1 MSQTSPSPNRFR
13 LSVGDLTKLVH
24 GNSRKEDATMMVE
37 GFASLGE
44 AREGD
49 VTFYSDEKHAA
60 ALRRT
65 KASVI
70 LVPLD
75 WESEKK
81 GVAYIRVES
90 PSTAFDLVL
99 DRYGR
104 QAPAFKAGIH
114 PTAVIA
120 ATASLD
126 ATKVCI
132 GAHAVIEERAVIG
145 DGVTIGAGSYV
156 GLNASIGQDAV
167 LHGQVTVQDGCLIG
181 ERVVL
186 HPGVV
191 IGADGFGYEFEA
203 GRHRKVKQRGIVQ
216 IDADVEIGANTT
228 VDRARYG
235 RTWIGAGTK
244 IDNLVQVGHNV
255 VIGRHCI
262 LVACVAIAG
271 SVVIGDYVVIGA
283 QVGIAG
289 HVTVGS
295 QARLGARC
303 GVTKDLPGGQT
314 YLGFPAVTA
323 EKEKRKLAGV
333 SRLEKLNARVRS
345 LEKKLESL
353 GMQEQDLPE
362 AV

>member
-1 MSQTSPSPNRFR
+1 MNQTPPSSNRFR

-24 GNSRKEDATMMVE
+24 GSSRAEDADMMVG
-37 GFASLGE
+37 GFASLSD
-44 AREGD
+44 AQQGD
-49 VTFYSDEKHAA
+49 VTFYSDGKHAA

-70 LVPLD
+70 IVPLD
-75 WESEKK
+75 WESEKE

-90 PSTAFDLVL
+90 PSSAFDLVV

-104 QAPAFKAGIH
+104 QAPDFKAGIH

-120 ATASLD
+120 ESATLD
-126 ATKVCI
+126 AAKVCI
-132 GAHAVIEERAVIG
+132 GAHAVVEAGAVIG
-145 DGVTIGAGSYV
+145 DGVTIGAGTYV
-156 GLNASIGQDAV
+156 GVGVSIGQDAI
-167 LHGQVTVQDGCLIG
+167 LHSQVTVQDGCILG
-181 ERVVL
+181 ARVVL

-235 RTWIGAGTK
+235 RTWIGEGTK

-262 LVACVAIAG
+262 VVACVAIAG
-271 SVVIGDYVVIGA
+271 SAVIADYVVIGA

-289 HVTVGS
+289 HVTVGP

-314 YLGFPAVTA
+314 YLGFPAVPA

-345 LEKKLESL
+345 LERTLENM
-353 GMQEQDLPE
+353 GVQALPE

>member
-1 MSQTSPSPNRFR
+1 MSQTSTTPNRFR

-24 GNSRKEDATMMVE
+24 GKSRSEDSNMMVE
-37 GFASLGE
+37 GFASLAE
-44 AREGD
+44 ARAGD
-49 VTFYSDEKHAA
+49 VTFYSDVKHAA

-65 KASVI
+65 KATVVI
-70 LVPLD
+70 VPLE

-81 GVAYIRVES
+81 GVVFIRVGS
-90 PSTAFDLVL
+90 PTAAFDLVV

-104 QAPAFKAGIH
+104 QAPTFKPGIH
-114 PTAVIA
+114 PTAVVSD
-120 ATASLD
+120 TASLD

-132 GAHAVIEERAVIG
+132 GAHAVIEHGAIIG
-145 DGVTIGAGSYV
+145 NGVSIGAGCYV
-156 GLNASIGQDAV
+156 GQEVSIGKDTV
-167 LHGQVTVQDGCLIG
+167 LHAQVTVQDGCIIG
-181 ERVVL
+181 DRVVL

-216 IDADVEIGANTT
+216 IDEDVEIGANST

-235 RTWIGAGTK
+235 RTWIGTGTK

-271 SVVIGDYVVIGA
+271 SAVIEDYVVIGA

-289 HVTVGS
+289 HVTIGP

-314 YLGFPAVTA
+314 YLGFPAVPA

-345 LEKKLESL
+345 LEKALESM
-353 GMQEQDLPE
+353 GVAATPE
-362 AV
+362 

>member
-1 MSQTSPSPNRFR
+1 MNQTSSSPNRFR

-24 GNSRKEDATMMVE
+24 GSSRSEDAKMMVE

-44 AREGD
+44 AQEGD
-49 VTFYSDEKHAA
+49 VTFYTDVKHAA

-65 KASVI
+65 KATVI
-70 LVPLD
+70 IVPQD
-75 WESEKK
+75 WESERQ
-81 GVAYIRVES
+81 GVAFIRVVS
-90 PSTAFDLVL
+90 PTVAFDLVV

-104 QAPAFKAGIH
+104 QAPTFKAGIH
-114 PTAVIA
+114 PTAVVSES
-120 ATASLD
+120 ATLD
-126 ATKVCI
+126 ATKVFI
-132 GAHAVIEERAVIG
+132 GAHAVVEQGAVIG
-145 DGVTIGAGSYV
+145 DGTSIGAGTYV
-156 GLNASIGQDAV
+156 GEGSSIGKDAV
-167 LHGQVTVQDGCLIG
+167 LHAQVTVQDGCIIG
-181 ERVVL
+181 DRVVL

-216 IDADVEIGANTT
+216 VDADVEIGANST

-244 IDNLVQVGHNV
+244 IDNLVQIGHNV

-271 SVVIGDYVVIGA
+271 SAVVADYVVIGA
-283 QVGIAG
+283 QAGIAG
-289 HVTVGS
+289 HVTIGP
-295 QARLGARC
+295 QARLGARS

-314 YLGFPAVTA
+314 YLGFPAVPA

-333 SRLEKLNARVRS
+333 SRLEKLNARVRA
-345 LEKKLESL
+345 LEKKLESM
-353 GMQEQDLPE
+353 GMPALVE
-362 AV
+362 AE

>member
-1 MSQTSPSPNRFR
+1 MSRTSPSPNRFHI
-13 LSVGDLTKLVH
+13 SVGDLAQLVS
-24 GNSRKEDATMMVE
+24 GTSRSEDAKMMVE

-44 AREGD
+44 AQKGD
-49 VTFYSDEKHAA
+49 VTFYSDAKHAA

-70 LVPLD
+70 LVPENWD
-75 WESEKK
+75 SEQA
-81 GVAYIRVES
+81 GVAFIRVVS
-90 PSTAFDLVL
+90 PTAAFDLVV

-104 QAPAFKAGIH
+104 QAPAFQAGIH
-114 PTAVIA
+114 PTAVVSDSA
-120 ATASLD
+120 KLD
-126 ATKVCI
+126 AAKVFI
-132 GAHAVIEERAVIG
+132 GAHAVIEQGAVIE
-145 DGVTIGAGSYV
+145 DGVSIGAGSYV
-156 GLNASIGQDAV
+156 GADVTIGKDTK
-167 LHGQVTVQDGCLIG
+167 LHAQVTIQDGCIIG
-181 ERVVL
+181 DRVIL
-186 HPGVV
+186 HSGVV

-216 IDADVEIGANTT
+216 IDSDVEIGANST

-244 IDNLVQVGHNV
+244 IDNLVQIGHNV

-271 SVVIGDYVVIGA
+271 SVVIADYVVIGA

-289 HVTVGS
+289 HVTIGP
-295 QARLGARC
+295 QAQLGARC

-314 YLGFPAVTA
+314 YLGFPAVPA

-333 SRLEKLNARVRS
+333 SRLEKLNARVRA
-345 LEKKLESL
+345 LEKMLAK
-353 GMQEQDLPE
+353 Q
-362 AV
+362 A